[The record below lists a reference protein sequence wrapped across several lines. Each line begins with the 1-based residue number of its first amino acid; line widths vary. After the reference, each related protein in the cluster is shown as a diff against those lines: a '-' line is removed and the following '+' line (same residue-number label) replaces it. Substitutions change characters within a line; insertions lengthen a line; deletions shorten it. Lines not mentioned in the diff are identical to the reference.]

1 MFYWESI
8 NIRMTAATMVN
19 DGNAKPDSG
28 CNITSSRQQMG
39 VGEDLRIRNDPEQST
54 NILDNE

>member
-1 MFYWESI
+1 
-8 NIRMTAATMVN
+8 MTAATMVN